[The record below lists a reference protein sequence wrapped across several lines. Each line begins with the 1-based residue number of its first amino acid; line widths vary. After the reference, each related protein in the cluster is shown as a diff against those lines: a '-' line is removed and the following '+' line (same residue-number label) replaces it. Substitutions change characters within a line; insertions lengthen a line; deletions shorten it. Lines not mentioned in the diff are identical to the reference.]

1 MKLTKYQRLIISY
14 ILYGF
19 LFGLFFPLLAYVIDL
34 SVHKYSFSIRNII
47 KIHQENYIH
56 FIIDSAP
63 FVLAFVAYFLISTLV
78 KKEIKLKEQIKK
90 QRDKILDQQ
99 KDIIDDIQYSK
110 LIQEA
115 VLPTKEF
122 MDSILPPYFIL
133 SMPKSIVSGDF
144 YWVEK
149 HKNEIVIACVDCTGH
164 GISGSFMHM
173 IGTIALN
180 EIINKG
186 NFKTASDILDQ
197 LREDVIRALKQTG
210 EEGEVSNGMDI
221 TLCIINLQNYSL
233 KYAGAYNPLYII
245 RNGEL
250 QIIEADRMPIG
261 IHFKPTHPFVNHNIE
276 VNEGDMIYL
285 FTDGFIDQFGGSH
298 GKKLRHKPF
307 QQILLDVYTQP
318 VDKQKEDLLSYF
330 SKWKGH
336 YPQIDDVLVMGL
348 KITNN
353 VG

>member
-1 MKLTKYQRLIISY
+1 M
-14 ILYGF
+14 
-19 LFGLFFPLLAYVIDL
+19 
-34 SVHKYSFSIRNII
+34 
-47 KIHQENYIH
+47 H

-63 FVLAFVAYFLISTLV
+63 FVLAFVALFLISTLV
-78 KKEIKLKEQIKK
+78 KKEIILKEQIKI

-115 VLPTKEF
+115 VLPSKEF

-144 YWVEK
+144 YWAEK
-149 HKNEIVIACVDCTGH
+149 HKNEIIIACVDCTGH

-180 EIINKG
+180 EIVNKR
-186 NFKTASDILDQ
+186 NFNTASDILDQ
-197 LREDVIRALKQTG
+197 LRDNVISALKQTG

-221 TLCIINLQNYSL
+221 ALCIINLQNYSL
-233 KYAGAYNPLYII
+233 QYAGAYNPLYLI
-245 RNGEL
+245 RNSEL

-261 IHFKPTHPFVNHNIE
+261 IHFKAISPFVNNNIE
-276 VNEGDMIYL
+276 LKKGDMIYL
-285 FTDGFIDQFGGSH
+285 FTDGFIDQFGGPH
-298 GKKLRHKPF
+298 GKKLRSKPF
-307 QQILLDVYTQP
+307 QQVLLDVCAQS
-318 VDKQKEDLLSYF
+318 VDKQKEDLISYF
-330 SKWKGH
+330 RKWKGH
-336 YPQIDDVLVMGL
+336 YPQIDDVMVMGL

-353 VG
+353 EG